1 LCCSVNVAQQ
11 AWEGT
16 DTYTV
21 LVRKCDEKMK
31 LGGTRHRWE
40 DNIKLFTKET
50 GYVDVDWIHLA
61 EVRNQ
66 W

>member
-1 LCCSVNVAQQ
+1 
-11 AWEGT
+11 
-16 DTYTV
+16 
-21 LVRKCDEKMK
+21 MK